1 MKKQKLV
8 KVEMHVTPEQWE
20 DVCRVEIYKRVV
32 NELKIKQPELYH
44 EILDSLG
51 FEDVQKTTH

>member
-44 EILDSLG
+44 EILDRLG
-51 FEDVQKTTH
+51 FEDV